1 MNYFKARPNF
11 LLTLIIIILIIVPLI
26 NSEHVKRFEYVKRSE
41 HEHDSEQTTHTH
53 THSGIITI
61 PQVNDQ
67 DEFYMGVG
75 KNPFWL
81 KEQNFMLWFHVIS
94 MIISFGTLIPIG
106 IVLGFANSKSIWY
119 INLQIIGILI
129 IIIGYF
135 FGVMFNSSKS
145 QDIYPSNFHS
155 KFGWL
160 ILIIFFLQMLIG
172 FIKFFFN
179 DKNDKNIKVKYINI
193 SLSNN
198 ESNDSLVTSVDSS
211 SAASHDI
218 ESSSTHDDSLLDSN
232 YPLNNFHTK
241 IRSKI
246 LSILPS
252 SLLSS
257 KKFFKIFYNLLSLIL
272 ILFIYSQFL
281 LGFITLSDTCHGE
294 SFGNCLAH
302 YVKGSIFF
310 WFGLV
315 AFIRYL
321 GFFEKFGWNW
331 NLLQISSLDN
341 FNDEKNQKGKISF
354 SLLESIIIFSYGIS
368 NTFLEHTGKD
378 PWNHRDIQHA
388 TLAFMWWWAGS
399 LGIILEN
406 KKLRKILFS
415 KSKIPI
421 ANPIPSIIF
430 IITAIS
436 ISSHHQRT
444 EFSLTIHRQFGGFLL
459 LAGISRLF
467 TIMILYF
474 TNIMNN
480 NNNNNYNNSYIYK
493 YNNNDDNNNI
503 NNNINNNNNYNNN
516 YNNNFNSKSSTKSLT
531 IIHPPT
537 ELISSFCFVSSGITL
552 MLSNKSLTSLFD
564 EVYNFDVNFVLNLVI
579 SLTFITLSFVTI
591 LLFIYKYSLKKN
603 MN

>member
-1 MNYFKARPNF
+1 MLKFK
-11 LLTLIIIILIIVPLI
+11 IY
-26 NSEHVKRFEYVKRSE
+26 KRKYNIYIKHGSFIKKKQE

-119 INLQIIGILI
+119 INLQIIGMLI
-129 IIIGYF
+129 IIMGYF

-155 KFGWL
+155 KF
-160 ILIIFFLQMLIG
+160 
-172 FIKFFFN
+172 
-179 DKNDKNIKVKYINI
+179 
-193 SLSNN
+193 
-198 ESNDSLVTSVDSS
+198 VTSVDSS

-218 ESSSTHDDSLLDSN
+218 ESSSTHDNSLLDSN
-232 YPLNNFHTK
+232 YPSNNFHTK
-241 IRSKI
+241 I
-246 LSILPS
+246 
-252 SLLSS
+252 
-257 KKFFKIFYNLLSLIL
+257 
-272 ILFIYSQFL
+272 Q
-281 LGFITLSDTCHGE
+281 
-294 SFGNCLAH
+294 
-302 YVKGSIFF
+302 
-310 WFGLV
+310 
-315 AFIRYL
+315 
-321 GFFEKFGWNW
+321 
-331 NLLQISSLDN
+331 
-341 FNDEKNQKGKISF
+341 
-354 SLLESIIIFSYGIS
+354 SIIIFSYGIS

-459 LAGISRLF
+459 LAVNR
-467 TIMILYF
+467 
-474 TNIMNN
+474 
-480 NNNNNYNNSYIYK
+480 
-493 YNNNDDNNNI
+493 D
-503 NNNINNNNNYNNN
+503 
-516 YNNNFNSKSSTKSLT
+516 TK
-531 IIHPPT
+531 IG
-537 ELISSFCFVSSGITL
+537 VA
-552 MLSNKSLTSLFD
+552 
-564 EVYNFDVNFVLNLVI
+564 
-579 SLTFITLSFVTI
+579 
-591 LLFIYKYSLKKN
+591 
-603 MN
+603 

>member
-1 MNYFKARPNF
+1 MNYFKTRPNF

-26 NSEHVKRFEYVKRSE
+26 NSEHVKRFEHVKRSE

-119 INLQIIGILI
+119 INLQIIGMLI
-129 IIIGYF
+129 IIMGYF

-160 ILIIFFLQMLIG
+160 ILIIFFLQILIG

-218 ESSSTHDDSLLDSN
+218 ESSSTHDNSLLDSN
-232 YPLNNFHTK
+232 YPSNNFHTK
-241 IRSKI
+241 I
-246 LSILPS
+246 L
-252 SLLSS
+252 
-257 KKFFKIFYNLLSLIL
+257 
-272 ILFIYSQFL
+272 
-281 LGFITLSDTCHGE
+281 
-294 SFGNCLAH
+294 
-302 YVKGSIFF
+302 
-310 WFGLV
+310 

-388 TLAFMWWWAGS
+388 TLAFMW
-399 LGIILEN
+399 
-406 KKLRKILFS
+406 
-415 KSKIPI
+415 
-421 ANPIPSIIF
+421 
-430 IITAIS
+430 
-436 ISSHHQRT
+436 
-444 EFSLTIHRQFGGFLL
+444 
-459 LAGISRLF
+459 
-467 TIMILYF
+467 
-474 TNIMNN
+474 
-480 NNNNNYNNSYIYK
+480 
-493 YNNNDDNNNI
+493 
-503 NNNINNNNNYNNN
+503 
-516 YNNNFNSKSSTKSLT
+516 
-531 IIHPPT
+531 
-537 ELISSFCFVSSGITL
+537 
-552 MLSNKSLTSLFD
+552 
-564 EVYNFDVNFVLNLVI
+564 
-579 SLTFITLSFVTI
+579 
-591 LLFIYKYSLKKN
+591 
-603 MN
+603 

>member
-1 MNYFKARPNF
+1 MNYFKVRLNF
-11 LLTLIIIILIIVPLI
+11 LLTLIIIFLIIVPLI
-26 NSEHVKRFEYVKRSE
+26 NSEHVKRFEHVKRSE
-41 HEHDSEQTTHTH
+41 YEHDSEHTTHTH
-53 THSGIITI
+53 KHSGIIKI

-81 KEQNFMLWFHVIS
+81 KEQNFMLWLHIIS

-119 INLQIIGILI
+119 INLQIIGIFI

-160 ILIIFFLQMLIG
+160 ILIIFFLQILIG

-198 ESNDSLVTSVDSS
+198 ESNESLVTSVDSS

-218 ESSSTHDDSLLDSN
+218 ESSNHDTHDVSLLDSN
-232 YPLNNFHTK
+232 YPLHTK

-252 SLLSS
+252 SLLLS

-272 ILFIYSQFL
+272 ILFIYTQFL

-294 SFGNCLAH
+294 SIGNCLAH
-302 YVKGSIFF
+302 YIKGSIFF
-310 WFGLV
+310 WFGLI

-331 NLLQISSLDN
+331 NLLPISSLDN

-354 SLLESIIIFSYGIS
+354 SLLESILIFSYGIS

-421 ANPIPSIIF
+421 VNPIPSIIF

-444 EFSLTIHRQFGGFLL
+444 EFSLIIHRQFGGFLL
-459 LAGISRLF
+459 LAGITRLF
-467 TIMILYF
+467 TIIILYF
-474 TNIMNN
+474 TNIMNYN
-480 NNNNNYNNSYIYK
+480 NNNNN
-493 YNNNDDNNNI
+493 NI
-503 NNNINNNNNYNNN
+503 IIIN
-516 YNNNFNSKSSTKSLT
+516 YNNNFNSRSSTKSLT
-531 IIHPPT
+531 TIHPPT

-591 LLFIYKYSLKKN
+591 LLFIYKYSLKKI
-603 MN
+603 